1 MIAKVSLNDML
12 FYGFHGSMEVEREL
26 GQKFLVDIVLT
37 FNVKDAVES
46 DSPNKTINSYAIYQ
60 LTREI
65 VTERKFSLIET
76 LAYNIGKAFIE
87 KYPELLQILIR
98 IKRPN
103 LYLSGIV
110 GSAEVEMEL
119 GREDIEG

>member
-1 MIAKVSLNDML
+1 VDVKISLNDML

-26 GQKFLVDIVLT
+26 GQKFLVDVSLT
-37 FNVKDAVES
+37 LDLEEAITEDDPSKS
-46 DSPNKTINSYAIYQ
+46 ISSYSIYQ
-60 LTREI
+60 ITNNI

-76 LAYNIGKAFIE
+76 LAYNIAKTFL
-87 KYPELLQILIR
+87 KKFPEVSHVFVR

-110 GSAEVEMEL
+110 GGAEVEIEL
-119 GREDIEG
+119 DRSSLED

>member
-46 DSPNKTINSYAIYQ
+46 DSPNKTISSYAIYQ

-119 GREDIEG
+119 RREDIEG

>member
-46 DSPNKTINSYAIYQ
+46 DSPNKTISSYAIYQ

>member
-1 MIAKVSLNDML
+1 MIAKVSLYDML

-37 FNVKDAVES
+37 FDVKDAVAS
-46 DSPNKTINSYAIYQ
+46 DSPDKTISSYAIYQ

-76 LAYNIGKAFIE
+76 LAYNVGKAFFE
-87 KYPELLQILIR
+87 KYPELLQILVR

-110 GSAEVEMEL
+110 GGAEVEMEL
-119 GREDIEG
+119 KKEDIEG